1 MHNNNSP
8 QSNGVS
14 ASNFHIPIN
23 FYISQ
28 SKHQIDD
35 VINFIEKNFS
45 IKTENGE
52 IPFKLYEYQ
61 KNQLIAPFITN
72 TNCIVNSA
80 RQMGISW
87 TLAAYAL
94 YYAYCVPGAKIE
106 IYCYNN
112 KQVNKFYD
120 KLLYLFDSKRRKEFI
135 AEFGHRPR
143 LDEIIEY
150 NNIEA
155 RKDIDSMY
163 LYETGSTI
171 DVLTYNADVFW
182 ERKNETIDLLISDNA
197 MMEFSLSDDYDGK
210 NNDEIKI
217 NSCIFTKTG
226 FSNDAKI
233 YNRKSFDT
241 MFEKAQRGEVNAFP
255 VMIGWEA
262 HPSRT
267 DDWAK
272 KQIDRL
278 GVATFTNEYC
288 VPSYKAIDTELEEL
302 FYEKEN
308 IRSYSKTNGIMST
321 GGMDGGK
328 SNLYL
333 GETLIA
339 SDVKVVNEELFMRF
353 ITQYNTWIREKK
365 EVGKFNIDA
374 QAFADKAIQYLEH
387 KKQSKKFNI
396 EIGNLSDE
404 QASKHLD
411 DVMAEIK
418 RVPLTQKIIDD
429 CLHSNAKE
437 FADKYHPLKSGED
450 IVIPPKQSVSLTG
463 LNYSTTTKPTY
474 ITGDYVFDGTVIF
487 NGGIP
492 GPIAKR
498 EHSRSTES
506 SGSSGLSGI
515 SGMLPPIDLSDY
527 VLAKRT

>member
-23 FYISQ
+23 FYLSQ

-87 TLAAYAL
+87 VLAAYVL
-94 YYAYCVPGAKIE
+94 YYAYHVGIGNKIE
-106 IYCYNN
+106 IYCHDNR
-112 KQVNKFYD
+112 QVKKFYE
-120 KLLYLFDSKRRKEFI
+120 KLMYLIESKRRKEFI
-135 AEFGHRPR
+135 AEFGHEPD
-143 LDEIIEY
+143 LDEIVEY
-150 NNIEA
+150 INVETA
-155 RKDIDSMY
+155 RGSYNGSNRILFY
-163 LYETGSTI
+163 GIGSTI

-182 ERKNETIDLLISDNA
+182 ARKNETIDLLISDNA

-226 FSNDAKI
+226 SSNDAKI

-255 VMIGWEA
+255 IMIPWEA

-267 DDWAK
+267 ADWAK

-288 VPSYKAIDTELEEL
+288 VPSHKAIDTELEEL
-302 FYEKEN
+302 FYEEEN
-308 IRSYSKTNGIMST
+308 CRTYTKTNGITSS

-339 SDVKVVNEELFMRF
+339 SDVKVANEELFMRF

-365 EVGKFNIDA
+365 DGRIFKVETGILPKEKVKEYVDGVLTELRTNR
-374 QAFADKAIQYLEH
+374 DKAQIAQIL
-387 KKQSKKFNI
+387 QDI
-396 EIGNLSDE
+396 E
-404 QASKHLD
+404 
-411 DVMAEIK
+411 EISH
-418 RVPLTQKIIDD
+418 TQKTI
-429 CLHSNAKE
+429 
-437 FADKYHPLKSGED
+437 DKYEQQYEFMAGGQNNVLKFGQD
-450 IVIPPKQSVSLTG
+450 IVTPKQPISLTAV
-463 LNYSTTTKPTY
+463 NFSTTTKPTH

-487 NGGIP
+487 NSGTIHQNKDEKPVSGHP
-492 GPIAKR
+492 GPIA
-498 EHSRSTES
+498 
-506 SGSSGLSGI
+506 SSGLSGI
-515 SGMLPPIDLSDY
+515 SGCLPSIDLSDY